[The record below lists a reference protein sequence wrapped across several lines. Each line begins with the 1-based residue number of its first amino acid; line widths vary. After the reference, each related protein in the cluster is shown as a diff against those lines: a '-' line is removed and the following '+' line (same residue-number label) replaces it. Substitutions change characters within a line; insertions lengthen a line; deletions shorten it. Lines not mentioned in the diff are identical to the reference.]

1 MGIERHQ
8 ASGLYPPLPLPS
20 FDEPERDAQ
29 SGKHA
34 AESPSQHPS
43 DETSP
48 SSPLPTASDLEALIE
63 SARKEGF
70 EEGYRA
76 GFAQGKS
83 EGYQA
88 GFEEGHAAGF
98 AQGKHEGR
106 EAGHQE
112 GYAAGLAE
120 GQEAGK
126 AAAYAEWASQWEAQ
140 TEALKKIVTQL
151 SEATQ
156 QLPQQLAEPVT
167 ALAIEIAR
175 AVVMETLKT
184 QPETVVAVTR
194 QILETEL
201 RRPVTVKLHP
211 DDHALVTQNLT
222 PPEAIR
228 FVPDPELAHGSVWVE
243 GDSFLIDGTVASR
256 WRRVVS
262 RLYPKAATWEPP
274 DDRRED

>member
-20 FDEPERDAQ
+20 FDEPERGAR
-29 SGKHA
+29 SGKRA
-34 AESPSQHPS
+34 AEPPSQHPS
-43 DETSP
+43 DETPS

-63 SARKEGF
+63 SARQEGF

-88 GFEEGHAAGF
+88 GFEEGRAAGF
-98 AQGKHEGR
+98 VQGENEGR

-140 TEALKKIVTQL
+140 TDALKKIVTQL

-175 AVVMETLKT
+175 AVVMENLRT
-184 QPETVVAVTR
+184 QPESVVAVTR

-222 PPEAIR
+222 PPEAVR
-228 FVPDPELAHGSVWVE
+228 FVPDPELAHGSVCVE

-256 WRRVVS
+256 WRRIVS
-262 RLYPKAATWEPP
+262 RLYPTAATWEPS

>member
-1 MGIERHQ
+1 MSIERHQ

-20 FDEPERDAQ
+20 FDEPERGAR
-29 SGKHA
+29 SGGNA
-34 AESPSQHPS
+34 VAPPSQHPS
-43 DETSP
+43 DATP
-48 SSPLPTASDLEALIE
+48 YSSSLPTASDLEALIE
-63 SARKEGF
+63 STRKEGF
-70 EEGYRA
+70 DEGYRA

-88 GFEEGHAAGF
+88 GFKEGHSAGF
-98 AQGKHEGR
+98 AQGENEGR

-112 GYAAGLAE
+112 GYAAGFAE

-126 AAAYAEWASQWEAQ
+126 AAAYAEWSPKWEAQ
-140 TEALKKIVTQL
+140 TDALTKIVTQL
-151 SEATQ
+151 SAATQ

-175 AVVMETLKT
+175 AVVMENLRT
-184 QPETVVAVTR
+184 QPESVVAVTR

-201 RRPVTVKLHP
+201 RRPVTVRLHP
-211 DDHALVTQNLT
+211 DDHALVTKNLT
-222 PPEAIR
+222 PSEAVR
-228 FVPDPELAHGSVWVE
+228 FVPDPELAHGSVCVE

-256 WRRVVS
+256 WRRIVS
-262 RLYPKAATWEPP
+262 RLYPTAATWEPS